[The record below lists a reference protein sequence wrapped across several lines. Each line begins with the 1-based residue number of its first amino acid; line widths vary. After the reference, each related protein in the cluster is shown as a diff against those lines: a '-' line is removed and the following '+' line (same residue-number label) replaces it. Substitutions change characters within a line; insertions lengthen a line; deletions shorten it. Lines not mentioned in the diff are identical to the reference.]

1 MKFNYIWKNN
11 QPSSE
16 IEITSNPSNKE
27 LLSTFEQR
35 FFQPMTL
42 FATDLKTNRQ
52 VMIELNDIE
61 VIEASGHFTKIF
73 LIDGT
78 ELFLN
83 KILKE
88 LAHLESFGLVR
99 INNSMILN
107 LNQIRSFA
115 SGSHARL
122 EVITKQQNKYIVSRH
137 YAKSIKERLI

>member
-16 IEITSNPSNKE
+16 IEIISNPSNKE
-27 LLSTFEQR
+27 LLSTIEQR
-35 FFQPMTL
+35 FFQSITL
-42 FATDLKTNRQ
+42 SATDFKTNRQ
-52 VMIELNDIE
+52 VMIELKDIE
-61 VIEASGHFTKIF
+61 AIEASGHFTKIF
-73 LIDGT
+73 LINGT
-78 ELFLN
+78 ELLLN

-88 LAHLESFGLVR
+88 LSYLESFGLVR

-107 LNQIRSFA
+107 LNQIHSFA

-137 YAKSIKERLI
+137 YAKSIKEKLI

>member
-11 QPSSE
+11 QSSSE
-16 IEITSNPSNKE
+16 IEIISNPSNKE
-27 LLSTFEQR
+27 LLSTIEQH
-35 FFQPMTL
+35 FFQSITL
-42 FATDLKTNRQ
+42 SATDFKTNRQ

-61 VIEASGHFTKIF
+61 AVEASGHFTKIL

-78 ELFLN
+78 ELLLN

-88 LAHLESFGLVR
+88 LSYLESFGLVR
-99 INNSMILN
+99 INSMILN

-137 YAKSIKERLI
+137 YAKSIKEKLI

>member
-11 QPSSE
+11 KPSSE
-16 IEITSNPSNKE
+16 IEIISNPSNKE

-35 FFQPMTL
+35 IFQSMTL

-83 KILKE
+83 KILKK
-88 LAHLESFGLVR
+88 LAYLESFGLVR

>member
-11 QPSSE
+11 KAASE
-16 IEITSNPSNKE
+16 IEIISNPANKT

-35 FFQPMTL
+35 FFQSITL
-42 FATDLKTNRQ
+42 NVTDFKTNRQ

-61 VIEASGHFTKIF
+61 LIEASGHFTKIF

-78 ELFLN
+78 KLLLN

-88 LAHLESFGLVR
+88 LSYLESFGLVR

-107 LNQIRSFA
+107 LNQIHSFA

-122 EVITKQQNKYIVSRH
+122 EVITKQQNRYMVSRH
-137 YAKSIKERLI
+137 YAKAIKEKLI

>member
-1 MKFNYIWKNN
+1 MKFNYIWNNN
-11 QPSSE
+11 QSSSE
-16 IEITSNPSNKE
+16 IEIISNPSNKE
-27 LLSTFEQR
+27 LLSTIEQH
-35 FFQPMTL
+35 FSKSITL
-42 FATDLKTNRQ
+42 SATDFKTNRQ

-61 VIEASGHFTKIF
+61 AIEASGHFTKVF

-78 ELFLN
+78 ELLLN

-88 LAHLESFGLVR
+88 LSYLESFGLVR

-107 LNQIRSFA
+107 MNQIHSFA

-137 YAKSIKERLI
+137 YAKSIKEKLL